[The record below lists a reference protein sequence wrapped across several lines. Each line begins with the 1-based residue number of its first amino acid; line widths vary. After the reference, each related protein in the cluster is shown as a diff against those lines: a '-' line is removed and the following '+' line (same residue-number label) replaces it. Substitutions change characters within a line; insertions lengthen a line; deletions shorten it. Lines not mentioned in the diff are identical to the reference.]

1 MTSTAKA
8 PAKAFFWDRY
18 RDTTMGRYI
27 GEREKA
33 FIDRFLGPAVPG
45 RRLLEVACGS
55 GRLTHPLHTRGHEII
70 GLDIDPVALAAFRK
84 QSDAVPLVLGD
95 ALHPPFVGDTFDGLV
110 AIQAFAQLGCGQFP
124 GECRR
129 LLRDDGLLIFE
140 ALNRHSYKGRLTDLA
155 LWASRSRRFGRI
167 MGKSARIRALQS
179 RSGRAGDGHVS
190 SGESCRETLEAAAAL
205 GFHVVAVSGFN
216 WLPFRRLSDSCLVGP
231 AGRLE
236 KALRLDRHPASSPWV
251 LLAARKTPQTQAN
264 S

>member
-1 MTSTAKA
+1 MTSTRMP

-33 FIDRFLGPAVPG
+33 FIDRCLGPAVRG

-55 GRLTHPLHTRGHEII
+55 GRLTLSLHTGGHEIV

-95 ALHPPFVGDTFDGLV
+95 ALHPPFASDTFDGLV
-110 AIQAFAQLGCGQFP
+110 AIQAFAQLGRGQFP
-124 GECRR
+124 AECRR
-129 LLRDDGLLIFE
+129 LLRQGGVLIFE
-140 ALNRHSYKGRLTDLA
+140 ALNHHSYKGMLTDLA
-155 LWASRSRRFGRI
+155 RWAARSRSLGRV
-167 MGKSARIRALQS
+167 MGRSARLRALQS
-179 RSGRAGDGHVS
+179 RTGRAEDGYPS

-216 WLPFRRLSDSCLVGP
+216 WLPFHRLSDSRLVRP
-231 AGRLE
+231 AARLE
-236 KALRLDRHPASSPWV
+236 KALRLDRHPANSPWV
-251 LLAARKTPQTQAN
+251 LLAAMKLPR